1 MSPDRAGREI
11 LTQLIINFYALMK
24 SKIWLNV
31 NKTDTK
37 NPFHEKRQ
45 ENARGRGDKPILAF
59 LRKNVGG
66 LYFEPGG
73 ILLGIIFEILARR
86 EASFSVARKDYPL
99 KEPAGSNPNVTK
111 NLCF

>member
-1 MSPDRAGREI
+1 
-11 LTQLIINFYALMK
+11 L
-24 SKIWLNV
+24 LNV

-59 LRKNVGG
+59 LTKNVGG

-111 NLCF
+111 KHLILKMANNHSYTYKTNNRAS